1 MAVAYVTGG
10 LMWLGERDG
19 MNKDVLANGFIVAA
33 VSAIVG
39 ARVNGETGVTPVGA
53 MGKVTQLAVGAA
65 MPGDVTANATVPADL
80 EAQAH
85 IVLKAPGV
93 IYGLEVV
100 DEVFRQV
107 GVTDIDHTVVE
118 GHWHDSVPRD
128 IALVNGPARAILAGE
143 RVALNFLGHLSGIAT
158 LTARYVDAVGGTG
171 TRILDT
177 RKTTP
182 GLRSLEKQAVSWGG
196 GINHRFG
203 LFDAVLIKENHIA
216 MAGGVRQS
224 VEACRRQSPDLLVEI
239 EAETIDQVAEAIE
252 AGADRIL
259 LDNMDI
265 DHLKR
270 AVDLRESGGAGTEL
284 EASGGMS
291 LENVRAVAETGVDF
305 ISIGALTHSAPQLDV
320 SLLLDPTS
328 PPA

>member
-1 MAVAYVTGG
+1 MSQLPEGTQELIARA
-10 LMWLGERDG
+10 
-19 MNKDVLANGFIVAA
+19 LAEDIG
-33 VSAIVG
+33 
-39 ARVNGETGVTPVGA
+39 
-53 MGKVTQLAVGAA
+53 
-65 MPGDVTANATVPADL
+65 PGDVTADATVPEDL
-80 EAQAH
+80 MAQAH
-85 IVLKAPGV
+85 VVLKAPGV
-93 IYGLEVV
+93 VYGLDVV

-107 GVTDIDHTVVE
+107 GISEIDHTVVE

-128 IALVNGPARAILAGE
+128 LALINGPARGILAGE

-182 GLRSLEKQAVSWGG
+182 GLRALEKQAVSWGG

-216 MAGGVRQS
+216 MAGGVRQAVDAS
-224 VEACRRQSPDLLVEI
+224 RRGSPDLLIEI
-239 EAETIDQVAEAIE
+239 EAETLDQVAEAIE
-252 AGADRIL
+252 AGADRVL

-265 DHLKR
+265 EQLKR
-270 AVDLRESGGAGTEL
+270 AVDLRESGGVGTEL
-284 EASGGMS
+284 EASGGMN

-320 SLLLDPTS
+320 SLLLDPV
-328 PPA
+328 